1 MSKGHRKVQLE
12 RREFLATSAVGS
24 AFLLTQ
30 AQDTRAA
37 TKGPSGSLMEYGFWD
52 YATPGAGG
60 MEAFKQDDYVSL
72 LDDMAQ
78 AGMNSLM
85 IFVKWLTTGYRSR
98 LPFQDQSP
106 DNPVI
111 ASELDRDHLRIR
123 QMGPPVRH
131 DGRLHRPPQAGRG
144 QGVLSPPRSHDLG
157 RRVAPADF
165 SRTKLANGSGRHS
178 QIQAARSVVVR
189 QWRPQRRRACKR
201 VEAQTVRLR
210 KWGGCT
216 AGPSGVD
223 VRTESP
229 AGVITSAWTP
239 V

>member
-111 ASELDRDHLRIR
+111 ASDNSLL
-123 QMGPPVRH
+123 
-131 DGRLHRPPQAGRG
+131 
-144 QGVLSPPRSHDLG
+144 
-157 RRVAPADF
+157 RRVH
-165 SRTKLANGSGRHS
+165 RGSG
-178 QIQAARSVVVR
+178 QNERSR
-189 QWRPQRRRACKR
+189 SGW
-201 VEAQTVRLR
+201 VERSPILTSLSSGKNRI
-210 KWGGCT
+210 
-216 AGPSGVD
+216 GPTTG
-223 VRTESP
+223 
-229 AGVITSAWTP
+229 
-239 V
+239 